1 MLQLLN
7 ETLMWQTVLSSPFS
21 MQRPQFIL
29 IISHLN
35 YYSSPLLLS
44 RPPVYAY
51 TTHTIRVFLK
61 CLPELVVLLN
71 VSSNL
76 PEKLHSITHKS
87 LYDLATHYVSTLIT
101 FHFSIHT
108 LCSSYTELPLSFPKV
123 PSFFHVSM
131 PLHKLFPLP
140 NTFSYTLAIQLA
152 HHLRYV
158 SAK

>member
-44 RPPVYAY
+44 RPPIYAY
-51 TTHTIRVFLK
+51 TTHTIRIFLK
-61 CLPELVVLLN
+61 CLPELVVLLS

-87 LYDLATHYVSTLIT
+87 LCNLATLYVSTLIT
-101 FHFSIHT
+101 FHFSLHT
-108 LCSSYTELPLSFPKV
+108 LCSSYTELPT
-123 PSFFHVSM
+123 VSLKYPVFSM
-131 PLHKLFPLP
+131 FLCLCICCFLCPTLFPI
-140 NTFSYTLAIQLA
+140 FSLFNLLII
-152 HHLRYV
+152 
-158 SAK
+158 

>member
-44 RPPVYAY
+44 RPPIYVY
-51 TTHTIRVFLK
+51 TIHTIRIFLK
-61 CLPELVVLLN
+61 CLSELVVLLS

-76 PEKLHSITHKS
+76 PEKLHSITYKS
-87 LYDLATHYVSTLIT
+87 LCDLATLYVSTLIT
-101 FHFSIHT
+101 FHFSLHT
-108 LCSSYTELPLSFPKV
+108 LCSSYTELPRVFLKYPVFSTFLCLCICCFLCPT
-123 PSFFHVSM
+123 
-131 PLHKLFPLP
+131 LFLI
-140 NTFSYTLAIQLA
+140 FSLFNLLII
-152 HHLRYV
+152 
-158 SAK
+158 